1 MNEIKALLKNW
12 EDNNYI
18 NHDGLV
24 AAHQAI
30 TILLGK
36 VELLEKQIAD
46 LQSLQGSENVV

>member
-1 MNEIKALLKNW
+1 MDEIKALLKNW

-18 NHDGLV
+18 NPDGLV

-30 TILLGK
+30 TILLEK

-46 LQSLQGSENVV
+46 LQSLQEG